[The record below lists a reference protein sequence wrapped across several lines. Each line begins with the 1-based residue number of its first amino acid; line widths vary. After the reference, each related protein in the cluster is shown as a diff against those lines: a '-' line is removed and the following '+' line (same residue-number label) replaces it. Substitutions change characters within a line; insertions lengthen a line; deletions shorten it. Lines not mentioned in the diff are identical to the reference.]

1 MQGLEIRQGTVY
13 EENGTGKRLLLIH
26 HNPMNLQS
34 LLLRAGGA
42 DSPYDPAHPE
52 KISVDAIIELRR
64 SGKYRELGDVPA
76 AEFRNLLKALLAVES
91 LDEEDRPFLEALLR
105 G

>member
-13 EENGTGKRLLLIH
+13 EETGTGKRLLLIH

-34 LLLRAGGA
+34 LLLRAGEA
-42 DSPYDPAHPE
+42 DSPYDLAHPE

-64 SGKYRELGDVPA
+64 SGKYRELGDVPV
-76 AEFRNLLKALLAVES
+76 AEFRNLLKALLAAEP